1 MKEVTED
8 QVCQAVRA
16 FIAAGKGGADMMGA
30 IRRAVEE
37 AYAAA
42 PAAPVAAPAPSELDL
57 TKLRQY
63 LERTSEE
70 NGYGFARPSNPHDFF
85 PDHESCSPDEIAAHK
100 AACEAYD
107 KGEYTPER
115 GSEWVGNMHIL
126 RAPWGIG
133 AYVFRDPEAVTL
145 IAQID
150 AISPPDPYAGIAA
163 DFASP
168 AMLTTQEP
176 PCANT

>member
-42 PAAPVAAPAPSELDL
+42 PAAPVAAPAPSDQDKLDAERYRWIRDSGPLPQVLISGRWYGTQHSRCLDL
-57 TKLRQY
+57 DVAVDT
-63 LERTSEE
+63 
-70 NGYGFARPSNPHDFF
+70 AR
-85 PDHESCSPDEIAAHK
+85 A
-100 AACEAYD
+100 
-107 KGEYTPER
+107 
-115 GSEWVGNMHIL
+115 
-126 RAPWGIG
+126 
-133 AYVFRDPEAVTL
+133 
-145 IAQID
+145 
-150 AISPPDPYAGIAA
+150 DPYAGIAA

-168 AMLTTQEP
+168 AMLTEQEP